1 MIKTYT
7 STNQVNILTN
17 SDISVDLKLNSQFKT
32 LQELQLK
39 EVCLFIIGEF
49 REKILT
55 MTTENQAFI
64 DNLLFNELIS
74 NNVHILNKMRILWL
88 LEKISDQQ
96 QFFRENKEQ
105 KLRAIF
111 ENIVDFLVSSRNENG
126 QVII

>member
-55 MTTENQAFI
+55 MTSENQAFI

>member
-55 MTTENQAFI
+55 MTSENQAFI

-74 NNVHILNKMRILWL
+74 NNIHILNKMRILWL

-105 KLRAIF
+105 KLRVIF

>member
-1 MIKTYT
+1 MIKTFT
-7 STNQVNILTN
+7 STNQVNILTD
-17 SDISVDLKLNSQFKT
+17 SDISVDLKLNSQFKN

-55 MTTENQAFI
+55 MTSENQAFI

-74 NNVHILNKMRILWL
+74 NNIHILNKMRILWL

>member
-7 STNQVNILTN
+7 STNQVNILTD

-55 MTTENQAFI
+55 MTSENQAFI

-74 NNVHILNKMRILWL
+74 NNIHILNKMRILWL

>member
-1 MIKTYT
+1 MMKTYT
-7 STNQVNILTN
+7 STNQVNILTD

-88 LEKISDQQ
+88 LEKISD
-96 QFFRENKEQ
+96 
-105 KLRAIF
+105 
-111 ENIVDFLVSSRNENG
+111 
-126 QVII
+126 

>member
-7 STNQVNILTN
+7 STNQVNILTD

-64 DNLLFNELIS
+64 DNLLFNELI
-74 NNVHILNKMRILWL
+74 
-88 LEKISDQQ
+88 
-96 QFFRENKEQ
+96 
-105 KLRAIF
+105 
-111 ENIVDFLVSSRNENG
+111 
-126 QVII
+126 

>member
-1 MIKTYT
+1 MT
-7 STNQVNILTN
+7 S
-17 SDISVDLKLNSQFKT
+17 
-32 LQELQLK
+32 
-39 EVCLFIIGEF
+39 
-49 REKILT
+49 
-55 MTTENQAFI
+55 ENQAFI

>member
-7 STNQVNILTN
+7 STNQVNILTD
-17 SDISVDLKLNSQFKT
+17 SDISVDLKLNSQFKN

-55 MTTENQAFI
+55 MTSENQAFI

-74 NNVHILNKMRILWL
+74 NNIHILNKMRILWL

>member
-7 STNQVNILTN
+7 STNQVNILTD

>member
-1 MIKTYT
+1 MT
-7 STNQVNILTN
+7 S
-17 SDISVDLKLNSQFKT
+17 
-32 LQELQLK
+32 
-39 EVCLFIIGEF
+39 
-49 REKILT
+49 
-55 MTTENQAFI
+55 ENQAFI

-74 NNVHILNKMRILWL
+74 NNIHILNKMRILWL

-105 KLRAIF
+105 KLRVIF

>member
-1 MIKTYT
+1 MIKTFT
-7 STNQVNILTN
+7 STNQVNILTD

-105 KLRAIF
+105 KLRSIF